1 MIRRPPRSTLFPY
14 TTLFRSLVDVVTA
27 RDAGLRQ
34 LLGDRLEALDLEA
47 DMVDAAVT
55 LASLGPGH
63 LIVLEVENRQVEI
76 AVAEVVARGAGA
88 VHPGDLLHAEDVD
101 VELRGL
107 LHVLGRDGDVLD
119 LRHGLSPL
127 SMVRAGLA
135 CLPGRVGQ
143 RRPKRQDIDPRP
155 RPWCP

>member
-1 MIRRPPRSTLFPY
+1 P
-14 TTLFRSLVDVVTA
+14 
-27 RDAGLRQ
+27 
-34 LLGDRLEALDLEA
+34 LG
-47 DMVDAAVT
+47 
-55 LASLGPGH
+55 SGH
-63 LIVLEVENRQVEI
+63 LIVLEVEDRQVEI

-107 LHVLGRDGDVLD
+107 VHVLGRDGDVLD

-155 RPWCP
+155 RPWCPSRLIPPTVPALTLVSPLCSAGATILIRPALRGPGP